1 MANNSI
7 EIPVYIT
14 PVSGNGA
21 AATNGNEFMAMPD
34 VPENN
39 DLDKKKKKAEKNAK
53 DNANAAKAFVGQLA
67 GQAISTALSNYGNIT
82 GNYVGGQNM
91 QVAVSEAT
99 KLASAVML
107 GPWGMAAYAV
117 NKGFELFNYHAQLK
131 QSERDA
137 KFAQKRVY
145 AANRKA

>member
-21 AATNGNEFMAMPD
+21 TATNGNEYMPMPD
-34 VPENN
+34 VPEQN
-39 DLDKKKKKAEKNAK
+39 DIDKKKKKAEKKAK
-53 DNANAAKAFVGQLA
+53 DNANAAKAFASQLIGQTV
-67 GQAISTALSNYGNIT
+67 STALSNYGNIT
-82 GNYVGGQNM
+82 GDYVGGQNI
-91 QVAVSEAT
+91 QVAVSETT
-99 KLASAVML
+99 KLVGAAML
-107 GPWGMAAYAV
+107 GPWGLAAYAV
-117 NKGFELFNYHAQLK
+117 GKGFELFNYHAQLK